1 MGMTSEDWKNIGKNL
16 GRLYFAGEATHDEWF
31 GYMQGAY
38 LSGDEKGKRIAEQI
52 SPVEPTS
59 KPRKPKNE
67 ATSVKVSSLGIL
79 LLSYFCS
86 CLCI

>member
-1 MGMTSEDWKNIGKNL
+1 MGMTSEDWENIGKNL

-52 SPVEPTS
+52 SPSEPTS
-59 KPRKPKNE
+59 KPLKPKSE
-67 ATSVKVSSLGIL
+67 ATSVKVSSLGVL

-86 CLCI
+86 RLCI